1 MKLSEIINSLEQED
15 IINLMEEL
23 GSSYTRLNSGQLA
36 FETICHNE
44 PGESH
49 KHKLVYYHESKS
61 FYCFTE
67 CSCSYG
73 IIDLIMKV
81 KCLNKGQAI
90 SEFYKIMNISVG
102 FTLQQ
107 GFEIQKS
114 DNSFIQRF
122 RKKVEEYEILQERDT
137 SVLNKFYPFYP
148 KSWIEN
154 DFISIE
160 ACRKFNIKFDV
171 YDNRAIIIH
180 KDIKGRCIGIKVR
193 HFQQKDIDAGRK
205 YMPLSHNGEL
215 YNYPTSMNLYGIYEN
230 LNAIKKFK
238 KIIIF
243 ESEKAVMQH
252 YSYYG
257 NDSIAVAISGSAF
270 SDYQFKLLLSLGVEN
285 VVIAVDKEFEEIND
299 EKDWKYRLKVKK
311 MFIDKLKPFFNVEIV
326 WDFEGLLEEKMA
338 PTDRGKKIWEKLY
351 EKRLIL

>member
-1 MKLSEIINSLEQED
+1 MQLSTIINSLQQED

-73 IIDLIMKV
+73 IIELIMKV
-81 KCLNKGQAI
+81 KKIEKGKAI
-90 SEFYKIMNISVG
+90 AEFYRIMNISMG
-102 FTLQQ
+102 FVLQE
-107 GFEIQKS
+107 GFETPHS
-114 DNSFIQRF
+114 DNSFIKKF
-122 RKKVEEYEILQERDT
+122 RKKKEEHEALIERDETILQQ
-137 SVLNKFYPFYP
+137 FYPFYP

-160 ACRKFNIKFDV
+160 ACRRFKIKFDV
-171 YDNRAIIIH
+171 YENRAVIIH
-180 KDIKGRCIGIKVR
+180 HDIKGRCIGVKVR

-205 YMPLSHNGEL
+205 YMPLTYRGEL
-215 YNYPTSMNLYGIYEN
+215 YNYPTSMNLYGMYEN
-230 LNAIKKFK
+230 LKAIKKFK
-238 KIIIF
+238 KIILF

-252 YSYYG
+252 YSFYG
-257 NDSIAVAISGSAF
+257 EDSVAAAISGSAF
-270 SDYQFKLLLSLGVEN
+270 SDYQLKLLIEAGVET
-285 VVIAVDKEFEEIND
+285 VVIAVDKEFVEIDD
-299 EKDWKYRLKVKK
+299 EKDWKYRQKIKK
-311 MFIDKLKPFFNVEIV
+311 MFIDKLKPYFNIELV
-326 WDFEGLLEEKMA
+326 WDFQNLLEEKMA
-338 PTDRGKKIWEKLY
+338 PTDRGKEIWEKLY
-351 EKRLIL
+351 KKRLFF